1 MMAKGRHGVVWMET
15 ATVANTGGIIKGP
28 PWVESRV
35 VVQTLTPVGG
45 QYSERI
51 LELTTLKDGQPFFMY
66 MISGVRLR
74 SDFTVSLD

>member
-15 ATVANTGGIIKGP
+15 ATVANTGGIIKGS

-45 QYSERI
+45 QYS
-51 LELTTLKDGQPFFMY
+51 
-66 MISGVRLR
+66 S
-74 SDFTVSLD
+74 